1 MKSWIK
7 SILVVAAL
15 CCPSPAQENEDATIE
30 PHRTGA
36 FQVTLEGLEVAILRQ
51 TTFDYKNKKLQGA
64 PNSGYVQEQN
74 GVEAVYEV
82 HVPANY
88 DQEEAFGLVVWISA
102 SDSGR
107 WPPPWEDLLARHKLI
122 AIGANQSGNKRPSQ
136 FRAGYALQAV
146 KLMLPNYNI
155 DFDRIYLSGI
165 SGGGRACSTS
175 MMLYNQVFSGGFPT
189 IGANPIIPM
198 ANVDSRGNRYRA
210 RGLQWINPDRLDDAS
225 SFGRYVFLTG
235 EKDFNQ
241 KNVKAVSTGYKRN
254 KFKFIEYMEQ
264 PQMGHGLQSA
274 EYIEKAVM
282 WLDEKLPEVAA
293 AKFKEAKKR
302 REDAPGQCFAFY
314 ETASRHC
321 VDQEQVETAEVELE
335 KLKATYGSELTE
347 LKKAL
352 ESLPKDAAR
361 KVDEFA
367 VRWGRLAVDDLP
379 EVKEMTAK

>member
-1 MKSWIK
+1 
-7 SILVVAAL
+7 
-15 CCPSPAQENEDATIE
+15 
-30 PHRTGA
+30 
-36 FQVTLEGLEVAILRQ
+36 
-51 TTFDYKNKKLQGA
+51 
-64 PNSGYVQEQN
+64 
-74 GVEAVYEV
+74 
-82 HVPANY
+82 
-88 DQEEAFGLVVWISA
+88 
-102 SDSGR
+102 
-107 WPPPWEDLLARHKLI
+107 
-122 AIGANQSGNKRPSQ
+122 
-136 FRAGYALQAV
+136 
-146 KLMLPNYNI
+146 
-155 DFDRIYLSGI
+155 
-165 SGGGRACSTS
+165 
-175 MMLYNQVFSGGFPT
+175 MMLYNEVFSGGFPT
-189 IGANPIIPM
+189 IGANPVIPM

-347 LKKAL
+347 LKKTL

-367 VRWGRLAVDDLP
+367 ARWGRLAVDDLP